1 MFMKLSWWF
10 LMLQFCSVFSLAV
23 LKDSSALNTW
33 NCQQAAD
40 ANPLVF
46 DSLGVLLSVQ
56 VMSRFPSIMNSA
68 LGKME
73 ISEFSFST
81 LKVETKAA
89 NHLSSLGTKA
99 SMKPCSSSTVYTV
112 QFTIDECRCACVVVC
127 LAGLQVCHQ
136 LLCPFNPPQMV
147 HT

>member
-46 DSLGVLLSVQ
+46 DGLGVLLSVQ
-56 VMSRFPSIMNSA
+56 VVSRFPSIMNSA

-89 NHLSSLGTKA
+89 
-99 SMKPCSSSTVYTV
+99 
-112 QFTIDECRCACVVVC
+112 TI
-127 LAGLQVCHQ
+127 CH
-136 LLCPFNPPQMV
+136 P
-147 HT
+147 